1 LLGVD
6 CAHSAAMKGIHNFS
20 QKPVLLTVAVL
31 LFCASPEVHAAASG
45 EAESDETESS
55 AIENNTSSEVVTYDA
70 TFFARYQPNTALEM
84 VRRLPGFQIDDG
96 DDKRG
101 FGAASGNILINDRYP
116 SAKQETA
123 SRILERIPASQVERI
138 DLIRGRVRD
147 IDLRSQS
154 TVASIILRD
163 DIPATARWDMAL
175 RKTYSLTPLTVRGS
189 VSVSDTWKSLEYN
202 AGLVYRRFRSGEYG
216 SKDVFD
222 PAGVLLEARLED
234 DLRVGAMSFANI
246 SLQSWIGQTLV
257 SGNTRFGG
265 TDYSE
270 TLESIAAPI
279 APGAQSDDF
288 IVDVG
293 NEKEFEIGLDAERH
307 FGSDLITKAIFLYLR
322 EDEDETSTQDR
333 FDSDGAL
340 QITRFADTNIV
351 QTEAISRLELD
362 WSGWQDH
369 SVGFNIEAARN
380 VIDAALQ
387 QTIDTGSGPIMVPVP
402 GGNTRVEED
411 RIEFLLDDT
420 WFLKQ
425 FEIGIGVGGESSTIR
440 QTGDATNKR
449 SFTFIKPSL
458 SVTYSPTQKRQ
469 SRFRVLREVSQLDF
483 LDFVSSTVFEDDDL
497 ALGNPDLEPES
508 TWIAELSEERRFGDL
523 GVVRVTLFY
532 NWISEV
538 EDLLPLEAPPP
549 SNELFEVPGNIGSGE
564 RWGAMLETTFPLDR
578 LGLAGARLDI
588 EARLQD
594 SRVTD
599 PVTGADRVLS
609 GEGGVSKPLSLT
621 NQNRYAFAVDFRQ
634 DFEAARIAWGWDIR
648 KRGNRF
654 EFKVDEFVEH
664 EDGVEANVFVETTR
678 WWGLKIRLDGQNLL
692 DFRQLRQRSIF
703 TGERDLSPL
712 DVDEIRDRTDGVRIQ
727 LSFAGSF

>member
-1 LLGVD
+1 
-6 CAHSAAMKGIHNFS
+6 MKRIHNFS
-20 QKPVLLTVAVL
+20 QNPALLTVAVL
-31 LFCASPEVHAAASG
+31 LFCASPVIYAAAS
-45 EAESDETESS
+45 DQTE
-55 AIENNTSSEVVTYDA
+55 IQTSSEVVAYDA

-84 VRRLPGFQIDDG
+84 VRRLPGFQVDDG

-138 DLIRGRVRD
+138 DVIRGRVRD

-175 RKTYSLTPLTVRGS
+175 RKTYSLTPLTARGS
-189 VSVSDTWKSLEYN
+189 ISVSDTWKSLEYN
-202 AGLVYRRFRSGEYG
+202 AGLVYRRFRSGEFG

-234 DLRVGAMSFANI
+234 DVRVGEMSFANI

-257 SGNTRFGG
+257 SANTRFGG
-265 TDYSE
+265 VDYSE
-270 TLESIAAPI
+270 TLESVAAPI
-279 APGAQSDDF
+279 APGDQSDDF
-288 IVDVG
+288 IVDAG
-293 NEKEFEIGLDAERH
+293 KENEFEIGIDAERH
-307 FGSDLITKAIFLYLR
+307 FGSELIAKAIFLYLR

-333 FDSDGAL
+333 FDSAGVPEF
-340 QITRFADTNIV
+340 TRFADANIV

-362 WSGWQDH
+362 WSGWQNH

-411 RIEFLLDDT
+411 RVEFLLDDT
-420 WFLKQ
+420 WFLSQ
-425 FEIGIGVGGESSTIR
+425 FEIGIGIGGESSTIR

-449 SFTFIKPSL
+449 SFTFIKPSV

-483 LDFVSSTVFEDDDL
+483 SDFVSSTVFEDDDL

-664 EDGVEANVFVETTR
+664 EDGVEANIFVETTR

-692 DFRQLRQRSIF
+692 DFRQLRDRSIF

-712 DVDEIRDRTDGVRIQ
+712 DVDEIRDRTDGVRVQ
-727 LSFAGSF
+727 LSLAGSF

>member
-1 LLGVD
+1 
-6 CAHSAAMKGIHNFS
+6 MKRIHNFS
-20 QKPVLLTVAVL
+20 QKLALISVAVL
-31 LFCASPEVHAAASG
+31 LFSASPQAFAAASG
-45 EAESDETESS
+45 ETESS
-55 AIENNTSSEVVTYDA
+55 AIEEKTSSEVVAYDA

-175 RKTYSLTPLTVRGS
+175 RKTYSLTPLTARGS

-216 SKDVFD
+216 TKDVFD

-234 DLRVGAMSFANI
+234 DLRVGEMGFANI
-246 SLQSWIGQTLV
+246 SMQSWIGQTLV
-257 SGNTRFGG
+257 SANTRFGG

-279 APGAQSDDF
+279 APGPQSDDF

-293 NEKEFEIGLDAERH
+293 KENEFEIGVDAERY
-307 FGSDLITKAIFLYLR
+307 FGSELIAKAIFLYLR

-333 FDSDGAL
+333 FDSAGVPEF
-340 QITRFADTNIV
+340 TRFADANIV

-362 WSGWQDH
+362 WSGWQNH

-380 VIDAALQ
+380 IIDAALQ
-387 QTIDTGSGPIMVPVP
+387 QTVDTGSGPIVVPVP

-411 RIEFLLDDT
+411 RVEFLLDDT
-420 WFLKQ
+420 WFLNQ
-425 FEIGIGVGGESSTIR
+425 FEIGIGIGGESSTIR
-440 QTGDATNKR
+440 QSGDATSKR
-449 SFTFIKPSL
+449 SFTFLKPSV

-483 LDFVSSTVFEDDDL
+483 SDFVSSTVFEDDDL

-538 EDLLPLEAPPP
+538 EDLLPLEVLPP
-549 SNELFEVPGNIGSGE
+549 SNALFEVPGNIGSGE

-634 DFEAARIAWGWDIR
+634 DFEVARIAWGWDIR

-692 DFRQLRQRSIF
+692 DFPQLRDRSIF

-727 LSFAGSF
+727 LSLAGSF